1 MTNEEELTQ
10 LREDVYKLEDQVND
24 LKIENSDLRHERDD
38 FERDLENK
46 VAKIG
51 DLEEGLEALPDPCK
65 DGFHYWQQYGPSGGI
80 GACKYCGERD
90 LGTGINYAVLD
101 PMALPLQAPM
111 RKVSG

>member
-65 DGFHYWQQYGPSGGI
+65 DGFHYWQQYGLLGGV
-80 GACKYCGERD
+80 GECRYCTAIDNGS
-90 LGTGINYAVLD
+90 GINYAVLD
-101 PMALPLQAPM
+101 LMAWPLPAPM